1 MRYLGKYIY
10 FIIIRLY
17 VVIDF
22 IMNYTV
28 CFERKVKVKYIVCFT
43 DSKMYILISLGSEC
57 SLHLVLVRP

>member
-1 MRYLGKYIY
+1 MRYLEKYIY

-28 CFERKVKVKYIVCFT
+28 CFEK
-43 DSKMYILISLGSEC
+43 SESEMYSMFY
-57 SLHLVLVRP
+57 